1 MLSMQYGSGLP
12 GAGNVKCRAGA
23 AGTAS
28 GLGGSAR
35 AAAAAYREVCTAEN
49 ALNILAVAFGAFQLG
64 CLLSAGKKDFE
75 TFIAF

>member
-1 MLSMQYGSGLP
+1 MQYGSRLP

-35 AAAAAYREVCTAEN
+35 SAAAAAYREVCTAEN